1 MGDTFSD
8 ILRAVVGTLQT
19 PTVICL
25 LILLSATVF
34 MAAGV
39 LVEALT
45 ERRRIKTKIPELV
58 DRLQNKGDD
67 SLTAEVEKSGLL
79 HRHKSMLK
87 ELVGRRNLPLTTRR
101 SVAAQLLFQEQK
113 RYNNIIKISNLMAK
127 LGPMLG
133 LMGTLIPLAPGLI
146 GLGQGDMET
155 LSGSLLTAF
164 DTTVAGLVAAGVSI
178 LISAVRKSWY
188 DYDITSM
195 ETLLETILDVQEAS
209 GKAEASDEGKA

>member
-34 MAAGV
+34 MTAGI
-39 LVEALT
+39 LVEAVT
-45 ERRRIKTKIPELV
+45 ERRRIKAKIPELV
-58 DRLQNKGDD
+58 DRLQNKDAD

-79 HRHKSMLK
+79 LRHKTMPK
-87 ELVGRRNLPLTTRR
+87 ELISRGSLPLSTRR

-113 RYNNIIKISNLMAK
+113 RYGNIIKISNLMAK

-146 GLGQGDMET
+146 GLGRGDMET
-155 LSGSLLTAF
+155 LSGSLLMAF

-178 LISAVRKSWY
+178 IISAVRKSWY

-209 GKAEASDEGKA
+209 GKAEGSHEEKA